1 MNESQVY
8 DRLTYILNKDE
19 IKRVEI
25 NRVNAENHK
34 SIKNQIQ
41 IMLNVHG
48 WSVKKTEVVIDKLVK
63 LMIGSFELCVIHGY
77 IHGTHIK
84 DMLTRYTNT
93 RLVDTNSKYCLAYN
107 PGVTYMDFKSM

>member
-1 MNESQVY
+1 
-8 DRLTYILNKDE
+8 
-19 IKRVEI
+19 
-25 NRVNAENHK
+25 
-34 SIKNQIQ
+34 
-41 IMLNVHG
+41 MLNVHG

-63 LMIGSFELCVIHGY
+63 LMIGSFELCIIHGY

-93 RLVDTNSKYCLAYN
+93 RLVDTNPKYCLAYN